1 MFFFFKQKT
10 AYEMRISDWSS
21 DVCSSDLFGDLRKLA
36 ENGPPTATQL
46 REIMHVVYRELPF
59 EQAPAYREMFSQLAA
74 GELPMVIN
82 CTAGKDR
89 TGVAAALMLTALDVP
104 RDIIIE
110 DYALSGE
117 LLAGQRFSEN
127 GGGMLSHMSARSEEH
142 TSELQSLMRNA
153 YAVF

>member
-89 TGVAAALMLTALDVP
+89 PGVAAALVLTALDVP
-104 RDIIIE
+104 RDITIQ
-110 DYALSGE
+110 DYAPIGR
-117 LLAGQRFSEN
+117 AACRDRGCQ
-127 GGGMLSHMSARSEEH
+127 
-142 TSELQSLMRNA
+142 
-153 YAVF
+153 YV